1 MESDAG
7 KDESRKRMY
16 RKCYDVE
23 KLKKYVNEGK
33 SNVAYLLDISVATV
47 IAGVK
52 AYGLKGM
59 RKRGRPKKELI
70 H

>member
-23 KLKKYVNEGK
+23 KLKKIRE
-33 SNVAYLLDISVATV
+33 
-47 IAGVK
+47 
-52 AYGLKGM
+52 
-59 RKRGRPKKELI
+59 
-70 H
+70 

>member
-1 MESDAG
+1 MREKTNHGNECTES
-7 KDESRKRMY
+7 S
-16 RKCYDVE
+16 YDVE

-33 SNVAYLLDISVATV
+33 SNVEIAYLLDISVATV

>member
-7 KDESRKRMY
+7 KDGSRKRMY

-33 SNVAYLLDISVATV
+33 SNVEIAYLLDISVQS
-47 IAGVK
+47 IMI
-52 AYGLKGM
+52 GLY
-59 RKRGRPKKELI
+59 
-70 H
+70 

>member
-1 MESDAG
+1 
-7 KDESRKRMY
+7 MY

-33 SNVAYLLDISVATV
+33 SNVEIAYLLDISVATV

-52 AYGLKGM
+52 AYGLKGI
-59 RKRGRPKKELI
+59 GIVTFLDNVVFSFQCLI
-70 H
+70 T

>member
-1 MESDAG
+1 
-7 KDESRKRMY
+7 MY

-33 SNVAYLLDISVATV
+33 SNVEIAYLLDISVATV

-59 RKRGRPKKELI
+59 RKRGRPKRR
-70 H
+70 

>member
-1 MESDAG
+1 M
-7 KDESRKRMY
+7 
-16 RKCYDVE
+16 
-23 KLKKYVNEGK
+23 NEGK
-33 SNVAYLLDISVATV
+33 SNVEIAYLLDISVATV

-59 RKRGRPKKELI
+59 RKRGRLKKEMI

>member
-33 SNVAYLLDISVATV
+33 
-47 IAGVK
+47 
-52 AYGLKGM
+52 
-59 RKRGRPKKELI
+59 
-70 H
+70 